1 MIRAFE
7 GFVDDLSNWYIRC
20 SRRRF
25 WEGDEVALRVLWHA
39 LVQSLRVI
47 APVLPFLAEH
57 LWQVLVREP
66 CEDAPDSVFLA
77 GWPAAAAPDAA
88 ALAAMADARRI
99 VDLGR
104 AARST
109 SGVKLRQPL
118 ARLVVEGA
126 APPGDLVAIVREEL
140 RVKDVALGHVE
151 AELVVKPNL
160 RVLGPKLGA
169 SLGAV
174 RSALAAGEFEDLGGG
189 RFRAAGHELSPE
201 EVLVERSARDG
212 WAIASSDGVTV
223 ALDTAVDEG
232 LAREA
237 RVYELIH
244 RVNTMRKE
252 AGLAL
257 TDRIAVTIP
266 ASDADLLEHADWIK
280 AETLA
285 TSLETGG
292 EDVVLAKA

>member
-1 MIRAFE
+1 VIRAFE
-7 GFVDDLSNWYIRC
+7 SFLDDLSNWYIRC

-25 WEGDEVALRVLWHA
+25 WEGDETALRVLWHA
-39 LVQSLRVI
+39 TVQSLRVI
-47 APVLPFLAEH
+47 GPVLPLLSEH

-66 CEDAPDSVFLA
+66 CSDAPDSVHLA
-77 GWPAAAAPDAA
+77 GWPVAPGADAA
-88 ALAAMADARRI
+88 ALDAMADARRI

-104 AARST
+104 VARST

-118 ARLVVEGA
+118 GRLVVEGVA
-126 APPGDLVAIVREEL
+126 TADELVAIVREEL
-140 RVKDVALGHVE
+140 RVKDVSLGHVE
-151 AELVVKPNL
+151 ADLVVKPNL
-160 RVLGPKLGA
+160 PVLGPKLGKD
-169 SLGAV
+169 LGAV
-174 RSALAAGEFEDLGGG
+174 RTALAAGEFEDLGDG

-212 WAIASSDGVTV
+212 WAIASADGVTV

-232 LAREA
+232 LEREA

-244 RVNTMRKE
+244 QVNTMRKE

-257 TDRIAVTIP
+257 TDRIALTIP
-266 ASDADLLEHADWIK
+266 SRDADLLEHADWIK

-285 TSLETGG
+285 TSLEVEGDT
-292 EDVVLAKA
+292 VSLTRA